1 MKKAVLTISFLCLF
15 ASLKSFAQTGQ
26 ICFIRSTGTTGSAVN
41 MSVYIDDSLACKLKN
56 KSYSLHDVP
65 AGEHTVSA
73 ISGGLASKRKMPF
86 KVTVADG
93 KISYINVI
101 NMDNTT
107 TEEVTENTGSQKIK
121 MLIQNTNCSRKK

>member
-1 MKKAVLTISFLCLF
+1 MKKTILTILFLCVF

-26 ICFIRSTGTTGSAVN
+26 ICFIRSTGTTGSVVN
-41 MSVYIDDSLACKLKN
+41 ISVYIDDSLVCKLKN

-65 AGEHTVSA
+65 VGDHTVSA
-73 ISGGLASKRKMPF
+73 VSGGLASKRKIPF

-93 KISYINVI
+93 KISYVNIL
-101 NMDNTT
+101 NMSNIA

-121 MLIQNTNCSRKK
+121 TLIQNTGCNLKK